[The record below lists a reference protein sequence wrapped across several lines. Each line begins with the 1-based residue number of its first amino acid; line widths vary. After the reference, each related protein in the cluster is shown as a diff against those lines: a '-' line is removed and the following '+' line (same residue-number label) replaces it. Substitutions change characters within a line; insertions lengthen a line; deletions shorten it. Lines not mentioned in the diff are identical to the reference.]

1 MVVGFEISQ
10 QLATSSLIF
19 MVFFEKT
26 SEAFALPETNQ
37 EFSLLPSNCSDSS
50 QTSITGFSSQLS
62 YQIFRTPSNIR
73 VLNCNHLTEDF
84 RKTLES
90 HHAVSFKTSETR
102 TSESQNAITSK
113 TSKLPRKSE
122 SHVSSETSELSDAAS
137 QGQKI
142 CYLPILTNVQSRL
155 KHPSCILASAAI
167 TAPIIRA
174 TNPFGRGV
182 GSSIHQQPAVVF
194 K

>member
-26 SEAFALPETNQ
+26 SEAFALPETKQ

-84 RKTLES
+84 RNS
-90 HHAVSFKTSETR
+90 SNTR
-102 TSESQNAITSK
+102 
-113 TSKLPRKSE
+113 
-122 SHVSSETSELSDAAS
+122 VSS
-137 QGQKI
+137 
-142 CYLPILTNVQSRL
+142 
-155 KHPSCILASAAI
+155 
-167 TAPIIRA
+167 
-174 TNPFGRGV
+174 
-182 GSSIHQQPAVVF
+182 SSLLQDVRNSNI
-194 K
+194 